1 MEFRILG
8 PLEVVDDGQQ
18 VDLGGAKQRA
28 LLAVLHLHANEV
40 VSTDA
45 LIYTLW
51 EEEMPETGRK
61 ALQVSVSQ
69 LRKALGKDR
78 LQTKAAGYMLRIE
91 DAVKPEQSP
100 ATTRFRMRWS
110 RPPRPPRPRR
120 RESPRSPPTRGGIR
134 RRRRGASPS
143 PPAHP
148 G

>member
-78 LQTKAAGYMLRIE
+78 LQTKAA
-91 DAVKPEQSP
+91 
-100 ATTRFRMRWS
+100 ATCCASRMR
-110 RPPRPPRPRR
+110 
-120 RESPRSPPTRGGIR
+120 
-134 RRRRGASPS
+134 
-143 PPAHP
+143 
-148 G
+148 